1 MRNVIWII
9 SAVKIWGTFE
19 QALDIGNP
27 VRTPQAQVLRIPWLE
42 QTGYR
47 FPDVETA
54 MSEPD
59 GLLAASQ
66 CLYPALIIDAYQHGI
81 FPWYSDEQPVLWWS
95 PDPRCVIF
103 PDNFHISRRF
113 RRTLNQQVFTVK
125 TNTAFRQVML
135 ACAAPRKNEAGSWIT
150 GEMLENYCQLH
161 KMGIAHSIE
170 CWHREKLVGG
180 LYGLKIGDVFFG
192 ESMFSRMKD
201 ASKVAM
207 HYICTQIKPV
217 LLDAQVQSDHL
228 MRMGAE
234 VIPRPVFI
242 HLLNKHAGGNLSY

>member
-1 MRNVIWII
+1 
-9 SAVKIWGTFE
+9 
-19 QALDIGNP
+19 
-27 VRTPQAQVLRIPWLE
+27 
-42 QTGYR
+42 
-47 FPDVETA
+47 

-59 GLLAASQ
+59 GLLAASE
-66 CLYPALIIDAYQHGI
+66 CLYPELIINAYKQGI
-81 FPWYSDEQPVLWWS
+81 FPWYADDQPVLWWS
-95 PDPRCVIF
+95 PNPRCVIF
-103 PDNFHISRRF
+103 PDNFHISRSF

-135 ACAAPRKNEAGSWIT
+135 ACATPRKDETGTWIT
-150 GEMLENYCQLH
+150 EEMLENYCQLH

-170 CWHREKLVGG
+170 CWHQEKLVGG

-192 ESMFSRMKD
+192 ESMFSRMQD

-228 MRMGAE
+228 MRMGATL
-234 VIPRPVFI
+234 ISRPAFI
-242 HLLNKHAGGNLSY
+242 HLINYPQQADRILTGR